1 MVRFRWLRVWL
12 LLGLAISAASCGGNV
27 DVGEFV
33 DESVNRVRQ
42 TVEQGVEEVK
52 QSANLA
58 GDIQLTL
65 NPPVQT
71 KACYTKF
78 FFVDAD
84 RPAVLQI
91 CSYPSAEAEKFPSV
105 CMRALVQASSAAELA
120 GKTVS
125 AEVFVQPSSQGPVWH
140 SRGPGH
146 VQLQIEE
153 VSDDSIAGKI
163 LGGQLVSTESGQ
175 PIDVTGTFSGS
186 LR

>member
-1 MVRFRWLRVWL
+1 MAVL
-12 LLGLAISAASCGGNV
+12 LVGCHETV

-33 DESVNRVRQ
+33 DESVGKVRQ
-42 TVEQGVEEVK
+42 TVEKGVEEVK

-58 GDIQLTL
+58 GNIELTL
-65 NPPVQT
+65 SPPVQA
-71 KACYTKF
+71 KACYASF
-78 FFVDAD
+78 YLVDAD

-91 CSYPSAEAEKFPSV
+91 ASYPKAETETFPSV
-105 CMRALVQASSAAELA
+105 FMRALVQAPSAADLT

-125 AEVFVQPSSQGPVWH
+125 AEVFVQQNSEGPVWH

-163 LGGQLVSTESGQ
+163 LGGQLVSTDTGQ